1 MNLIRLKLNWEKEY
15 LKSISKGIELSKYM
29 KEEEIT
35 CIDSDLLSPSTTIS
49 LSEFLNNKEIQ
60 KNKYL
65 KASNDRSLS
74 IEKNEKKNLNIK
86 LKNDVSLTKLKEI
99 ITIDTSDNKD
109 IKIEV
114 LDLIDNAVNKRCY
127 PQSKYMP
134 TLIEGEEEKESSNIN
149 EKIKKDYLKL
159 FNLSIMQYDFICDF
173 FNSYSK
179 NNRLNKKYVHL
190 ALLNCVKHRNDFKK
204 TLENEINRMF
214 LNKNK
219 TELEFDEFIE
229 FICLFFAKKSNINS
243 VLMSIMKNR
252 YYNNKQPGFMD
263 MKESNRFIFELF
275 DFYGINKINL
285 IFNDY
290 HSYESISN
298 CISKKIKSFLY
309 F

>member
-35 CIDSDLLSPSTTIS
+35 CKDSDLLSPSTTIS

-86 LKNDVSLTKLKEI
+86 LKNDMSLTKLKEI
-99 ITIDTSDNKD
+99 ITIDISDNKD

-114 LDLIDNAVNKRCY
+114 LDLIDSAVNKTCY

-134 TLIEGEEEKESSNIN
+134 TLIEDEEEKESLN
-149 EKIKKDYLKL
+149 EKINKDYLKL
-159 FNLSIMQYDFICDF
+159 FNLSVVQYDFICDF
-173 FNSYSK
+173 FYSYSK
-179 NNRLNKKYVHL
+179 NNRLNKNYVHL
-190 ALLNCVKHRNDFKK
+190 ALTNCVKHRKDFKK

-219 TELEFDEFIE
+219 TELEFNEFIE

-252 YYNNKQPGFMD
+252 YYNSKQPGFMD

-275 DFYGINKINL
+275 DFYGINEIDL

-298 CISKKIKSFLY
+298 CISKKIKNFLY